1 MRSIMSKWGKHIA
14 AIAVFLVLTV
24 IYFSPAVFE
33 GKVVRQGDTEKAIGM
48 GNSQMDEYE
57 KTAQPGEFSA
67 WSDAMFGGMP
77 YVSGYGNPAPR
88 FPGYLLVEKPLKAL
102 GYMDAGMVFTGFVC
116 FYILMCVMGVNW
128 SVKLPFDKKG
138 SPSWGYKPK
147 GKAWYRKQFVLGEE
161 LKDKNITLEFDGAA
175 KDCFVYFNGSLLK
188 RHYTS
193 TPIAGRAGGTRAR
206 GFTAMCALSR
216 KKRSAW
222 RSTAY
227 SSARALRTA
236 FGAAPRR

>member
-77 YVSGYGNPAPR
+77 YVSDMEIR
-88 FPGYLLVEKPLKAL
+88 LHDFP
-102 GYMDAGMVFTGFVC
+102 DIF
-116 FYILMCVMGVNW
+116 
-128 SVKLPFDKKG
+128 
-138 SPSWGYKPK
+138 
-147 GKAWYRKQFVLGEE
+147 
-161 LKDKNITLEFDGAA
+161 
-175 KDCFVYFNGSLLK
+175 
-188 RHYTS
+188 
-193 TPIAGRAGGTRAR
+193 
-206 GFTAMCALSR
+206 
-216 KKRSAW
+216 
-222 RSTAY
+222 
-227 SSARALRTA
+227 
-236 FGAAPRR
+236 